1 MADTFYNLLDTP
13 YMRDLTMKK
22 LQVDHP
28 GLVRGQGEDGGHPA
42 ADQPGP
48 DGAHRVPAG
57 DGEVGGADHA
67 PDVIG

>member
-1 MADTFYNLLDTP
+1 
-13 YMRDLTMKK
+13 MRGLTMKK

-28 GLVRGQGEDGGHPA
+28 SQGEDGGHPA

-48 DGAHRVPAG
+48 DGAHRVQAG

>member
-1 MADTFYNLLDTP
+1 
-13 YMRDLTMKK
+13 MKK

-48 DGAHRVPAG
+48 DGAHRVQAG

-67 PDVIG
+67 PAVIG